1 MVDLRMFLSRLRLRP
16 PMQLALPAHSPHRP
30 LVHDAYLSQ
39 PQRQGYL
46 DRTRIGEDGSGTGGA
61 SQKRGRG
68 CGEVATQLAT
78 SITRC
83 GSGWGPRPR
92 AQWQRSAKRPSRRFV
107 AELMAECASGGS
119 GAKGSASDDGGG
131 EVCDEEGS
139 VHRARAHR
147 EESHRKSAALLKGVL
162 EHAVAA

>member
-1 MVDLRMFLSRLRLRP
+1 MLLSRLCLRP
-16 PMQLALPAHSPHRP
+16 PMQPALPAHSPHRP
-30 LVHDAYLSQ
+30 LLVHDAYLSQ

-46 DRTRIGEDGSGTGGA
+46 DRTRIGADGSGTGGN

-68 CGEVATQLAT
+68 RGDGATQQAMT
-78 SITRC
+78 ITRC
-83 GSGWGPRPR
+83 GSGCGSR

-107 AELMAECASGGS
+107 AELMAERAYGG
-119 GAKGSASDDGGG
+119 GGG

-147 EESHRKSAALLKGVL
+147 EESEEVGRSVEGRRTCCGSLRGPYWKCPFMTTGH
-162 EHAVAA
+162 